1 MKTSRTGID
10 LIKRFEGLELTAYKC
25 SAGVWT
31 VGYGHTSAAGMP
43 KVEKGMRITVKE
55 AEDILVRDL
64 IKYEQAV
71 TTAINKLLTQNQFD
85 AMVSL
90 CFNIGP
96 EAFAKSTLI
105 RRFNEGDIAGAAD
118 AFLMWNKGGGK
129 VLQGL
134 VNRRKEEQ
142 ALFLRAG
149 VPVAP
154 AKPSEP
160 VSVSHSPLAPKTQPT
175 VVPETPET
183 PAQSL
188 AKWIMAAVGMALAA
202 LMAWMMKG

>member
-1 MKTSRTGID
+1 VKTSRTGID

-43 KVEKGMRITVKE
+43 KVEKGMKITVKE

-71 TTAINKLLTQNQFD
+71 TTAVNKLPTQNQFD

-96 EAFAKSTLI
+96 EAFAKSTLV

-160 VSVSHSPLAPKTQPT
+160 VSASHSPLAPKTQPT
-175 VVPETPET
+175 VSPETPET

>member
-31 VGYGHTSAAGMP
+31 VGYGHTSAAGVP

-71 TTAINKLLTQNQFD
+71 TTAVNKLPTQNQFD

-96 EAFAKSTLI
+96 EAFAKSTLV

-142 ALFLRAG
+142 ALFLKAG

-175 VVPETPET
+175 VTPETPET